1 MNSQMKQDA
10 LMQAQ
15 IASTLAAGI
24 VAAMGRPVSMNEVQ
38 GVVRD
43 VNMFM
48 FPQKGS
54 SAYSAWEKSF
64 DADKRYE

>member
-1 MNSQMKQDA
+1 
-10 LMQAQ
+10 
-15 IASTLAAGI
+15 
-24 VAAMGRPVSMNEVQ
+24 MGRPVSMNEVQ
-38 GVVRD
+38 GIVRD